1 MIVKIGDKKYNLFDR
16 DYYVEKY
23 GEEMYNIFVEEK
35 LLNNG
40 TYHLTEV
47 EE

>member
-1 MIVKIGDKKYNLFDR
+1 MIVKIGDKKYNLYDK

-23 GEEMYNIFVEEK
+23 GEEMYNIFVEAE

-40 TYHLTEV
+40 TYHLVEV
-47 EE
+47 KE